1 MDALVVSKPGEVGVR
16 TLPDPAPG
24 PGEVLIEVAACG
36 VCGTDRH
43 IAAGTYPAV
52 YPAVLGHEFAGTI
65 GAVGDGVF
73 LLKAGD
79 QVAIDPNIPCH
90 QCAPCRRGD
99 IHLCERLQAI
109 GVTRAGG
116 MARWVVVPQAQAYLL
131 PARLSTQ
138 AAAFAEP
145 LSCIIHGLE
154 RVRVPLAGSVAILGA
169 GSIGLLLQQAVR
181 AFGAASVVVSEPS
194 RARRDLA
201 EQLGADEV
209 YTPDMMEHASHSDAY
224 DLVVDCT
231 GNSEVAASSVR
242 LARRGADIL
251 LFGVAP
257 AGARTTLEPYE
268 LYRKELRLTASNIN
282 PFAMQKALD
291 MIASGLVQVDRIV
304 SQRVGLEDLPAL
316 LLAKPSPDEVKIA
329 LTPDGRH

>member
-1 MDALVVSKPGEVGVR
+1 MDALVVTKPGEAGVR
-16 TLPDPAPG
+16 TLPDPTPG
-24 PGEVLIEVAACG
+24 PGEVLVEVVACG
-36 VCGTDRH
+36 LCGTDRH

-52 YPAVLGHEFAGTI
+52 YPVVLGHELAGTI
-65 GAVGDGVF
+65 SAVGDGVS

-79 QVAIDPNIPCH
+79 PVAIDPNIPCH
-90 QCAPCRRGD
+90 QCTPCRRGD

-116 MARWVVVPQAQAYLL
+116 MAPWVTVPQTQAYVL
-131 PARLSTQ
+131 PAGLSTQ

-154 RVRVPLAGSVAILGA
+154 RVRVPLAGNVAILGA
-169 GSIGLLLQQAVR
+169 GSIGLLMQQAVR

-194 RARRDLA
+194 RARRDLS
-201 EQLGADEV
+201 EELGADEV
-209 YTPDMMEHASHSDAY
+209 YTPEMMEHASHSDAY
-224 DLVVDCT
+224 DVVIDCT
-231 GNSEVAASSVR
+231 GNSDVAASTVR

-257 AGARTTLEPYE
+257 AGARATVEPYE

-282 PFAMQKALD
+282 PFTMEKAIH

-304 SQRVGLEDLPAL
+304 SHRVGLADLPAL

-329 LTPDGRH
+329 VALDGRG